1 MEHNVIGK
9 TIYQHAKKLF
19 PICRSLSGQGV
30 RDTLEYIK
38 NELPELQI
46 LSVPTGYKAF
56 DWEVPD
62 EWNIKE
68 AWIKNSKGDKIIDF
82 KNHNLHIVGY
92 SEPIDKKLRLED
104 LKSHLYSLKDQP
116 DAIPYIT
123 SYYKKNWGFCLTHNQ
138 LMSLEDDE
146 YHVFIDSTLEHGH
159 LNYGEIIIPGNTEDE
174 ILLSTYIFAFT
185 FRLSYMESTS
195 TSAFT

>member
-123 SYYKKNWGFCLTHNQ
+123 SYYKKIGV
-138 LMSLEDDE
+138 S
-146 YHVFIDSTLEHGH
+146 V
-159 LNYGEIIIPGNTEDE
+159 
-174 ILLSTYIFAFT
+174 
-185 FRLSYMESTS
+185 
-195 TSAFT
+195 